1 MRSLKGLTHFLI
13 SLKLFFLLAFIM
25 KKHPFYV
32 ALLIFLSVQYPLFG
46 AEGENPATLT
56 ETNGGLVVQ
65 LGATDTTYAAEL
77 AGTGRHIIHLLDSK
91 SDAIGKA
98 KTAFHQKQVYG
109 VASAETVPDYSH
121 LPYTEN
127 LINLVIAGPDTASAA
142 EIFRVLVPEGAVVVT
157 DPGSL
162 NAANLE
168 QAGFEFIDEVPSL
181 KDDAKKWIV
190 AYKPWPESMGHWT
203 HSRHDAN
210 GNAVSPDT
218 AVGEPKRIRW
228 IAGHSG
234 TEVEGMVSDGGRN
247 FYGHALT
254 RDSFNGM
261 RLWHRDLTQ
270 DEKKM
275 DPATFTMKRLNGNL
289 ARPVATEK
297 YLFAVAFPSNSLVA
311 LDAKTGEIVRSF
323 PEIVAPQEL
332 VQHKGTVVATCVTG
346 IFAFSAETGFLLWKQ
361 ESSAPRTVVAD
372 DDRVSYIQ
380 GEPRKG
386 EKPEAVTVDLYS
398 GKVLWKNSS
407 YPWLHKVKRS
417 VLYGDQLAYE
427 VSSFNNSDTDN
438 GIHIVSAEDGALSW
452 EKTYAPGMNHNRQ
465 ARAMFIG
472 DDLWIQQGG
481 KLDYDDKEKAKF
493 EAVEVTSLNRK
504 TGETKKT
511 LPAGLGHCAPPVAT
525 VNMIFSG
532 VVEMTDLKSGNLVLN
547 SITKSNCSRENGFTP
562 ANGLIYATPK
572 HCTCWPMLRGY
583 VAMAPEHPAV
593 AAGNYPPGFSADKI
607 NFILTK
613 ETADPDPGAPRPSAS
628 DWPVYRHDVWRSSSS
643 TAPGPQDTNV
653 VWSASIAPEKDSLSE
668 SSPLRFDWS
677 DNPFV
682 KGRLSPPTIANG
694 RAFVARPDAH
704 EVVAIDTGSGKIAW
718 RFTARGRVDTP
729 PTIHN
734 GLAIFGDHGGYV
746 HAVRADNGKPVWRF
760 QAAPIDERI
769 GAYGQI
775 ESAWPVAGSVLV
787 NDEKAYFVAG
797 RQELSDG
804 GVFIFSVDPM
814 TGEKLWVKKHDSIPQ
829 KGYDGENDESF
840 GFYKNSGLEFDPV
853 DLLHMEGDRLAMS
866 RWLISLDGK
875 EIDVEPWNGFAKLN
889 TGKGTV
895 FAPRGTWTYGFRQ
908 IHRFSNEAHRRPLCA
923 YRDNTIIGALN
934 STTALYRRDFD
945 VENKET
951 FDSKWITG
959 WEASGKARKGERPYR
974 SDRIAEKAS
983 WKVNPWAESDAP
995 EELLKP
1001 TTVEGSKQ
1009 LKNKIYGMVMDSND
1023 RVYVIHEDGTL
1034 KVIDTKDG
1042 STISES
1048 KVAAP
1053 IWDGLALAE
1062 NRLFLSTEEGQLIC
1076 LGDTGGNKVAS
1087 GN

>member
-1 MRSLKGLTHFLI
+1 MALTLNDINLRI
-13 SLKLFFLLAFIM
+13 SSGVAYQNFIM
-25 KKHPFYV
+25 KAFICFSFFSLV
-32 ALLIFLSVQYPLFG
+32 LSWQGPVIG
-46 AEGENPATLT
+46 ADEESPATLAKIH
-56 ETNGGLVVQ
+56 GGLVVQ
-65 LGATDTTYAAEL
+65 LGAPDTEVATQL
-77 AGTGRHIIHLLDSK
+77 AGTGRYIIHVLDTGSE
-91 SDAIGKA
+91 AIEKA
-98 KTAFHQKQVYG
+98 RENLHKQQVYG
-109 VASAETVPDYSH
+109 VASAETVSDYSH

-127 LINLVIAGPDTASAA
+127 LINLIVAGPNTATAE

-157 DPGSL
+157 DPGSM
-162 NAANLE
+162 NQEVLE
-168 QAGFEFIDEVPSL
+168 KAGFEFIEEVSSL
-181 KDDAKKWIV
+181 VDGNQKWVV
-190 AYKPWPESMGHWT
+190 AHKPWPESMGHWT
-203 HSRHDAN
+203 HSRHDAD

-234 TEVEGMVSDGGRN
+234 TEVEGMVSDDGRN

-270 DEKKM
+270 AEDKM
-275 DPATFTMKRLNGNL
+275 DPANFVMKRLRGDL

-297 YLFAVAFPSNSLVA
+297 YLFAVAFPTQNLVA
-311 LDAKTGEIVRSF
+311 LDSETGEIVRSF
-323 PEIVAPQEL
+323 PEIVKPQEL
-332 VQHKGTVVATCVTG
+332 VQHKGTVVATCTTG
-346 IFAFSAETGFLLWKQ
+346 VYAFSAETGEILWKKLA
-361 ESSAPRTVVAD
+361 SSARTVVAGS
-372 DDRVSYIQ
+372 DRVSYIQ
-380 GEPRKG
+380 GEPRRG
-386 EKPEAVTVDLYS
+386 EKSEAVTVDLYT
-398 GKVLWKNSS
+398 GDVLWQNSD
-407 YPWLHKVKRS
+407 YPWLDKVKRS
-417 VLYGDQLAYE
+417 VLYGDQLTYE
-427 VSSFNNSDTDN
+427 VSSLNNSDADN

-481 KLDYDDKEKAKF
+481 KLDYDDKDKAKF
-493 EAVEVTSLNRK
+493 QAVEVTSLDRN
-504 TGETKKT
+504 TGETKTT

-532 VVEMTDLKSGNLVLN
+532 VVEMTDLKTGNLVLN

-583 VAMAPEHPAV
+583 VAMAPDHPGV
-593 AAGNYPPGFSADKI
+593 ATGNYAPALPADQIEFSVTAEGASADP
-607 NFILTK
+607 
-613 ETADPDPGAPRPSAS
+613 EAPKPSAS
-628 DWPVYRHDVWRSSSS
+628 DWPMYRSDVWRSSSS
-643 TAPGPQDTNV
+643 AAAGPEQTAIQWAV
-653 VWSASIAPEKDSLSE
+653 AIAPEKDSLAA

-694 RAFVARPDAH
+694 RAYVARPDAH
-704 EVVAIDTGSGKIAW
+704 EVVAIDTASGKVAW

-734 GLAIFGDHGGYV
+734 GLAIFGDHAGYV
-746 HAVRADNGKPVWRF
+746 HAVRADNGKPVWKF
-760 QAAPIDERI
+760 QAAPIDERM

-787 NDEKAYFVAG
+787 MDDVAYFAAG

-814 TGEKLWVKKHDSIPQ
+814 TGAKNWVMKHNSIPQ

-853 DLLHMEGDRLAMS
+853 DLLHKEGDRIAMS
-866 RWLISLDGK
+866 RWLISVDGK
-875 EIDVEPWNGFAKLN
+875 DIDVDAWNGFAKLN
-889 TGKGTV
+889 TGGGTV
-895 FAPRGTWTYGFRQ
+895 FAERGTWTYGFRQ

-923 YRDNTIIGALN
+923 YRDNTIVGALN

-945 VENKET
+945 NDEA

-959 WEASGKARKGERPYR
+959 WEAAGKGRKGERPYR
-974 SDRIAEKAS
+974 SDRIAEKAT

-1001 TTVEGSKQ
+1001 TTVEGQAQ
-1009 LKNKIYGMVMDSND
+1009 LQNKLYGMVMDSQE
-1023 RVYVIHEDGTL
+1023 RLYVVHQDGTL
-1034 KVIDTKDG
+1034 KVINTKDG
-1042 STISES
+1042 STLSES
-1048 KVAAP
+1048 KVPAP
-1053 IWDGLALAE
+1053 MWDGLALAE
-1062 NRLFLSTEEGQLIC
+1062 NRLFLSTEDGQLVCI
-1076 LGDTGGNKVAS
+1076 GEPAAAKVAS
-1087 GN
+1087 KN